1 MVSDGT
7 PAASFVLQACSAASY
22 FQSARAVLSL
32 RPPETSGG
40 ASPCAP
46 TQAVSAWRGSLR
58 LSGELR

>member
-1 MVSDGT
+1 M
-7 PAASFVLQACSAASY
+7 PAASGVLQACSAASY

-32 RPPETSGG
+32 RPPETSG

-46 TQAVSAWRGSLR
+46 TQVDSAWRGSLR